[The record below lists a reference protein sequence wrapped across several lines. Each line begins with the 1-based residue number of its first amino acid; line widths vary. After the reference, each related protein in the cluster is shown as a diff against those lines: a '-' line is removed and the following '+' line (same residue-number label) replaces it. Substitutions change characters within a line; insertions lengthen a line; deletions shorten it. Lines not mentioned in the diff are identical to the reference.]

1 MLNSYHDDVMSRDW
15 TRDVTLMFAFFS
27 RRKNEQDH
35 AGNENIDVARL
46 FFDSFSNRVG
56 TVEASLKSMSG
67 EIEKLRISIDRGQ
80 LSDLILLERLQKAEG
95 LVRETLAL
103 TKQAV
108 KVSRELEEPSVMNPL
123 PPAIKSELS
132 IGPVRLEVDG
142 AALPRRIL
150 APTGELGSLPS
161 ITTPTELQ
169 VLTMLANEGPKSA
182 PEIGRIVGRS
192 REHTARLMKRLFEE
206 GYIRRDQTRIPF
218 RYSLV
223 ERLRQSFIKQES
235 KDAEKEAISVP
246 QA

>member
-1 MLNSYHDDVMSRDW
+1 MSRNW
-15 TRDVTLMFAFFS
+15 TRDVTLMFALFS

-35 AGNENIDVARL
+35 VGKENIDVARL

-56 TVEASLKSMSG
+56 NVEDSLKRMSS
-67 EIEKLRISIDRGQ
+67 EIEKLKVSIDRSQ
-80 LSDLILLERLQKAEG
+80 LSDLVLLERLQKAEG
-95 LVRETLAL
+95 LVRESLAL
-103 TKQAV
+103 TKEAV
-108 KVSRELEEPSVMNPL
+108 EVSREVKETSVVNAV
-123 PPAIKSELS
+123 PPAIKSEPS
-132 IGPVRLEVDG
+132 VGPIRLEMDE
-142 AALPRRIL
+142 AALSRRVL

-223 ERLRQSFIKQES
+223 ERLKQSFVKQEAR
-235 KDAEKEAISVP
+235 DAEKEAISVP
-246 QA
+246 QT